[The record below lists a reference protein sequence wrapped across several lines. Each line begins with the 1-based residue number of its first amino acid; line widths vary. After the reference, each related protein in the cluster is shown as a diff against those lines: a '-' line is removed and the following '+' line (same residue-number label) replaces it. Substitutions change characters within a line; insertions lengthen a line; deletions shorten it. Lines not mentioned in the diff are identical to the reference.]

1 MRIKRKEPDT
11 KMIIKKIFF
20 RQNRD
25 RLCLFFYAKIQKRGD
40 GMFKDEFLEKIFSN
54 REMSTIPI
62 GCQSTA
68 VKVFQDIL
76 EEIKEEN
83 PYELISALFDE

>member
-40 GMFKDEFLEKIFSN
+40 DMFKDEFLEKFKKWYLS
-54 REMSTIPI
+54 E
-62 GCQSTA
+62 
-68 VKVFQDIL
+68 
-76 EEIKEEN
+76 
-83 PYELISALFDE
+83 